1 MPERDPA
8 TDPRMQLDEHPQ
20 DPDVASPLVPLARVL
35 DLMRVL
41 AGRRGSSAVQWSGSG
56 FVYSLTAERGA
67 PVPLELDP
75 DPTVPDVAADLLVEV
90 LYSLDGREPD

>member
-1 MPERDPA
+1 MSDPA
-8 TDPRMQLDEHPQ
+8 TDARMQLDEHPQ
-20 DPDVASPLVPLARVL
+20 DPAAASPRVPLARVL

-41 AGRRGSSAVQWSGSG
+41 AGRRGSAGVQWSGSG

-75 DPTVPDVAADLLVEV
+75 DPTATNVAADLLVEV
-90 LYSLDGREPD
+90 LYSLDQRDTD